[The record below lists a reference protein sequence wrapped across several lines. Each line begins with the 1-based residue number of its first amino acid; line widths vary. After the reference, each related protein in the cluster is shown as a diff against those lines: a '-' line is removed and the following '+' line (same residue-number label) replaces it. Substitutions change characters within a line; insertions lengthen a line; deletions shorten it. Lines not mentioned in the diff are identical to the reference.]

1 LLLDVSRRLS
11 FAHFEGKPPLKEWS
25 YVEITVAT
33 QKTTFWLRHALSES
47 QSDNT
52 GIDPALST
60 G

>member
-25 YVEITVAT
+25 YVEITE
-33 QKTTFWLRHALSES
+33 TTFWLRHALSES